1 MAALW
6 SELCDYE
13 PFETDVVFDDAIHG
27 RIEVVVSAPPRLLA
41 ALSEAAAKFA
51 YETKSAFDCSV
62 QAAAELISGVVTRP
76 DEQCH
81 LMPLCR
87 TRVEFVKLVSGGG
100 LDGLRGDQVQLIEQ
114 FQPFAVGP
122 PGTDD
127 VVGPTMLHLA
137 EMVNPQRDPARPRLT
152 IWAHS
157 SQPEIVVGSAGRAL
171 ESVVADDGPLLDR
184 RTIAT
189 FMCEKVDRP
198 KLSANPNV
206 AFDPIFYDEPLPTD
220 PDDNLSMRSWAL
232 RVLAREF
239 IVAMQRSVDPAQFR
253 PSLAEQMA
261 ARIRAPAPSLWGE
274 VEFDSARQRDAI
286 AQAFDAS
293 DLGLASYFDD
303 EGNLTM
309 LIRSGKS
316 TYARPVSPALDLDP
330 DIRRGT
336 AAEDATLSAA
346 SIWGLPDFVM
356 RPTQIAKGNGRRE
369 VGDGTIIT
377 GARGAAIQVKSR
389 ETPSADPERESS
401 WLRKKAA
408 EGARQAA
415 GTIRTLKAQP
425 VAMVNGRGRSVTCD
439 GTAIDWVR
447 VVIIDHT
454 DLPETSVDLSGL
466 GDLPAIVIARRDWDF
481 LFEQLRST
489 SAVVDYLHRVARL
502 DPIPVGTE
510 PARYFELARADENTG
525 PSILPPWMENLGQQ
539 RFTHPLLP
547 HAPATS
553 ADTTGHTVF
562 HVILEDIARTPA
574 DAEEHER
581 LEVLALLDR
590 FNVGG
595 RAELGRLLLS
605 HMDDVMS
612 VPPGTTKWQFRRVIQ
627 DHGALQLAFGTCN
640 QLTALHREA
649 FAQWAMLRHHEYNEL
664 ATDIPEPRTVAVLL
678 TPRWDGVRPWD
689 TTMYSLRG
697 DLGLEPGDIHR
708 MGELWNQRSA
718 GS

>member
-1 MAALW
+1 M
-6 SELCDYE
+6 
-13 PFETDVVFDDAIHG
+13 
-27 RIEVVVSAPPRLLA
+27 
-41 ALSEAAAKFA
+41 
-51 YETKSAFDCSV
+51 
-62 QAAAELISGVVTRP
+62 
-76 DEQCH
+76 
-81 LMPLCR
+81 
-87 TRVEFVKLVSGGG
+87 LV
-100 LDGLRGDQVQLIEQ
+100 
-114 FQPFAVGP
+114 
-122 PGTDD
+122 
-127 VVGPTMLHLA
+127 
-137 EMVNPQRDPARPRLT
+137 
-152 IWAHS
+152 
-157 SQPEIVVGSAGRAL
+157 
-171 ESVVADDGPLLDR
+171 
-184 RTIAT
+184 
-189 FMCEKVDRP
+189 
-198 KLSANPNV
+198 
-206 AFDPIFYDEPLPTD
+206 
-220 PDDNLSMRSWAL
+220 
-232 RVLAREF
+232 
-239 IVAMQRSVDPAQFR
+239 
-253 PSLAEQMA
+253 
-261 ARIRAPAPSLWGE
+261 
-274 VEFDSARQRDAI
+274 
-286 AQAFDAS
+286 
-293 DLGLASYFDD
+293 
-303 EGNLTM
+303 
-309 LIRSGKS
+309 RSGKS

-389 ETPSADPERESS
+389 ETPNADPERESS

-415 GTIRTLKAQP
+415 GTIRTLNAQP

-454 DLPETSVDLSGL
+454 DLPEASVDLSGL
-466 GDLPAIVIARRDWDF
+466 GGLPATVIARRDWDF

-525 PSILPPWMENLGQQ
+525 PSILPPWVENLGQQ

-562 HVILEDIARTPA
+562 HVILEDIARAPA

-590 FNVGG
+590 FNVGR

-649 FAQWAMLRHHEYNEL
+649 FAQWAMLRHHEYSEL
-664 ATDIPEPRTVAVLL
+664 ATEISEPRTVAVLL

-697 DLGLEPGDIHR
+697 DLGLESGDIQR